1 MKISIGFCAEP
12 APTSFSQTW
21 DDCGFLASNA
31 SAFPGGTF
39 SVPKTTPGWTA
50 VRYGFLP
57 KSPAGRT
64 VVAGVFAEPAGFWEA
79 SGVGVAAGRLEFSF
93 VMTES
98 LKS

>member
-1 MKISIGFCAEP
+1 VQIVRTDSMIVARTASGDEMP
-12 APTSFSQTW
+12 A
-21 DDCGFLASNA
+21 
-31 SAFPGGTF
+31 GGTHQLRPRF
-39 SVPKTTPGWTA
+39 TSPEDV
-50 VRYGFLP
+50 VRYGFLF

-64 VVAGVFAEPAGFWEA
+64 VVAGVLVDDAGFCEA